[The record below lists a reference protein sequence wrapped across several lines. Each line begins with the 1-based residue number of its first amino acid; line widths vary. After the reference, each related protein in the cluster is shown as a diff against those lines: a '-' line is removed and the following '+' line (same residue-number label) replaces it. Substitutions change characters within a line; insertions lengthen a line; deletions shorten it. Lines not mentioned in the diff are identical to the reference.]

1 MKGFVKKL
9 LSCTL
14 AAAMICTLAPNGGG
28 STGSKVE
35 AASSGKWVLT
45 ATDKGIPGD
54 YSSGNIK
61 YTYKDGGKT
70 SDNYYQLVTIG
81 GDYDTT
87 YQDKKIQAVA
97 EYYQECQIPKDSY
110 TPGETISL
118 QLRLYTKNSGPIH
131 FNGKCQVIID
141 GHEEGYNGTGT
152 PTYSYMTNSKG
163 NYWLEA
169 DNGNTYAVGD
179 DSVSDTFTAEMP
191 KNPSDGD
198 KLDIAFLGRGDRTAG
213 SPLYYKWIYTYSA
226 SGSSDDDDADSIG
239 EDTDDEDDIV
249 VGQVKNVKLTNKKV
263 KRIYISYSAVSG
275 AKGYEIQYATNKK
288 LSGAKKLTSTTT
300 KGYLKK
306 KGKKAT
312 FKKGKTYYARV
323 RAYAKDSKGNKIYGK
338 WSAKKKVK
346 IKK

>member
-1 MKGFVKKL
+1 MYPRPIFR
-9 LSCTL
+9 
-14 AAAMICTLAPNGGG
+14 GG

-131 FNGKCQVIID
+131 YNGKCQVIID

-226 SGSSDDDDADSIG
+226 SGSSSTTTTTTTTSDTEDEATEIGDSA
-239 EDTDDEDDIV
+239 DDEELD
-249 VGQVKNVKLTNKKV
+249 QVTGVKLTNKKV
-263 KRIYISYSAVSG
+263 KRIYIKFDKVSN
-275 AKGYEIQYATNKK
+275 ADGYEIVYSTNSSLKSPKK
-288 LSGAKKLTSTTT
+288 LVTKKI
-300 KGYLKK
+300 KGYFLNK
-306 KGKKAT
+306 KGKKAA
-312 FKKGKTYYARV
+312 FKKGKTYYVKV
-323 RAYAKDSKGNKIYGK
+323 RAFKKDPDGTKIYGD
-338 WSAKKKVK
+338 WSTVKSVK

>member
-1 MKGFVKKL
+1 MYP
-9 LSCTL
+9 C
-14 AAAMICTLAPNGGG
+14 AEWGG

-179 DSVSDTFTAEMP
+179 DYVSDTFTAEMP

-226 SGSSDDDDADSIG
+226 SGSSSTNEDEDATTIG
-239 EDTDDEDDIV
+239 EDSDD
-249 VGQVKNVKLTNKKV
+249 KLTNKKV
-263 KRIYISYSAVSG
+263 KRIYIKYDAVSG
-275 AKGYEIQYATNKK
+275 ATGYEIRYSTNSS
-288 LSGAKKLTSTTT
+288 LSGAKKMNASTT
-300 KGYLKK
+300 KGYFKNA

-312 FKKGKTYYARV
+312 FKKGKTYYVQV
-323 RAYAKDSKGNKIYGK
+323 RAFAKDSSGEKVYGP

>member
-1 MKGFVKKL
+1 M
-9 LSCTL
+9 
-14 AAAMICTLAPNGGG
+14 GGG

-226 SGSSDDDDADSIG
+226 SGSSSTNEDEDATTIGEDSDDDDL
-239 EDTDDEDDIV
+239 V
-249 VGQVKNVKLTNKKV
+249 VGQVTNVKLTNKKV
-263 KRIYISYSAVSG
+263 KRIYIKYDAVSG
-275 AKGYEIQYATNKK
+275 ATGYEIRYSTNSS
-288 LSGAKKLTSTTT
+288 LSGAKKMNASTT
-300 KGYLKK
+300 KGYFKNA

-312 FKKGKTYYARV
+312 FKKGKTYYVQV
-323 RAYAKDSKGNKIYGK
+323 RAFAKDSSGEKVYGP